1 LAAVVPAKRIARS
14 ILVIRNRKVLLDA
27 DLAALYGAR
36 TKALVQA
43 VKRNPERFPEDF
55 MFQLT
60 CDEFDRLRSRTVTS
74 KNRGGRRYPPYVFT
88 EQGVSMLSSVLN
100 SPRAIAVNI
109 EIMRV
114 FVRVRQMTATH
125 AHLARKLDK
134 LEKRYDAQFK
144 VVFEAI
150 RELMAPPAPRARRV
164 GFRAGEGEY

>member
-1 LAAVVPAKRIARS
+1 MVPAKRIARS

-27 DLAALYGAR
+27 DLAALYGVR

-55 MFQLT
+55 MFRLT
-60 CDEFDRLRSRTVTS
+60 SDEFDRLRSRTVTS
-74 KNRGGRRYPPYVFT
+74 KNRGGRRYPPYAFT

-100 SPRAIAVNI
+100 SPRAIALNI
-109 EIMRV
+109 EIMRI
-114 FVRVRQMTATH
+114 FVRVRQMTATR
-125 AHLARKLDK
+125 AHLARKLDE

-150 RELMAPPAPRARRV
+150 RELMDPPAPRARRV
-164 GFRAGEGEY
+164 GFRAGEGE